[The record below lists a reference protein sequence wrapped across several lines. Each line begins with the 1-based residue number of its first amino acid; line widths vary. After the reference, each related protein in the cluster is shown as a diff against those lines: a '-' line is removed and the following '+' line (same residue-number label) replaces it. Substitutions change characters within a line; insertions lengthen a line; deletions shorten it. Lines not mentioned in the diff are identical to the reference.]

1 MVEITLKETL
11 RNDMNE
17 ARRGGVKD
25 RSRLLSTVLADV
37 RNKEIALGHELDDP
51 EVLDVLARAVKLR
64 KEAAESMAARPEK
77 AEQEL
82 AEAEALKAYMPEQL
96 GEEEIRKVV
105 AEAISEGADNIGA
118 LMKAVMANLKG
129 QADGK
134 EINRIAREELAGGGS
149 GD

>member
-1 MVEITLKETL
+1 MTEATLKDSL

-17 ARRGGVKD
+17 ARRGGAKD
-25 RSRLLSTVLADV
+25 RARLLSTILADV
-37 RNKEIALGHELDDP
+37 RNKEIAVGHELEDP
-51 EVLDVLARAVKLR
+51 EVLNVLAKAVKLR

-77 AEQEL
+77 AELEL
-82 AEAEALKAYMPEQL
+82 AEVEALESYLPAQL

-105 AEAISEGADNIGA
+105 AEAIGEGANNIGA
-118 LMKAVMANLKG
+118 VMKAVMAKLKG